1 MDPMTILGVLVALG
15 VVVGGHYLD
24 GGMIHQLVNLPAALI
39 VFGGTFAAAA
49 VQAPKEEFGRAI
61 RLLGW
66 AFGGQ
71 RYDFRIGI
79 EELVAWCGMVRRDG
93 ILTLEKELERAR
105 DPFVT
110 NGLQM
115 LVDGKSSEA
124 IRNSLGTELV
134 TLEQNDLRGA
144 KVIESMGGYAPTLG
158 IIGAV
163 LGLIHVMGNLKS
175 PDELGSGIALAF
187 VATVYG
193 VGIANLL
200 LIPIANKI
208 KGLILTRYNYQ
219 EMMLEG
225 MASIAQGQNPHVIR
239 QRLQGYL
246 S

>member
-24 GGMIHQLVNLPAALI
+24 GGMLHQLVNLPAAVI

-49 VQAPKEEFGRAI
+49 VQAPKEEFSRSI

-71 RYDFRIGI
+71 RYDFNEGI
-79 EELVAWCGMVRRDG
+79 DLLVTWCGMVRRDG
-93 ILTLEKELERAR
+93 ILALEKELEQSR
-105 DPFVT
+105 DALVM

-115 LVDGKSSEA
+115 LVDGKSSDA

-193 VGIANLL
+193 VGVANLL

-208 KGLILTRYNYQ
+208 KGLIMTRYNYQ

-225 MASIAQGQNPHVIR
+225 MAAIAQGQNPHVVR